1 VFSEHGKSNFYEY
14 KEALDYAVTL
24 GETTVHSYMKDA
36 GLDPN
41 HITIDVQ
48 KEEII
53 PVGWKTP
60 METKIVVLG
69 VGNRKIEQD
78 CC

>member
-1 VFSEHGKSNFYEY
+1 
-14 KEALDYAVTL
+14 
-24 GETTVHSYMKDA
+24 MKDA
-36 GLDPN
+36 GLESN
-41 HITIDVQ
+41 HIKIDIN

-69 VGNRKIEQD
+69 VGNRKSEQEF
-78 CC
+78 C